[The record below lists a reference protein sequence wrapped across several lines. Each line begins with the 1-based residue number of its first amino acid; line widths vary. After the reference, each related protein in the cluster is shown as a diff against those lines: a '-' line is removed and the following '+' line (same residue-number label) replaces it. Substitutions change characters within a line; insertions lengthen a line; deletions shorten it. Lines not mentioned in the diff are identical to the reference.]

1 MLHKS
6 RELRIYC
13 TNTLIVV
20 PSITSCSVHSSL
32 IFLSFWTVIEFD
44 SRLAVW
50 CKFGATRIRVPR
62 SPLSMRFFC
71 GDFSSNLVVASLMRA
86 SESFVYKD
94 SGVFVL
100 PEKVCKIYAGKRDA
114 NRLRKEHRKKEI

>member
-71 GDFSSNLVVASLMRA
+71 GDFSSNLVVASQRVL
-86 SESFVYKD
+86 EFIFQDFFVSAD
-94 SGVFVL
+94 NVFEL
-100 PEKVCKIYAGKRDA
+100 
-114 NRLRKEHRKKEI
+114 N